1 MHFSDGGL
9 VRNRAAYAVFVKVR
23 LVLFENVNDEGMRRR
38 RCMALKHWASCI
50 IS

>member
-9 VRNRAAYAVFVKVR
+9 VRSRNACAVFVKVR

-38 RCMALKHWASCI
+38 RRMALKHWASCI